1 MAGAGAG
8 ASSVVPKQHLVI
20 ECTRENE
27 ALTSALLSFL
37 EAFTAP
43 RHMAQHKQSGAW
55 YHGECRVIRHGEG
68 TAHHS
73 GAGAVVS
80 GLWEHNVYKGPKAKA
95 SSSLY
100 SSSSSSSTASS
111 SLFSSSSFHHLPL
124 SSADIRELPEDE
136 GIVSPPLSP
145 PRSGPS
151 STSHM
156 TSASTSFATF
166 ASSASPS
173 SSSSS
178 THHLAVATT
187 SEPRSASSSSAA
199 EGVARLSRLLP
210 LGSTIHEF
218 FFPDELLLYVFSFLD
233 IQSLCTCAQVSTDW
247 RRLTNDAVLWTDLH
261 IRMQWGL
268 PDEKEEGATRDWREI
283 VKGRYLLERNWLNG
297 HYHMSTLRGHTG
309 WVTCVDFYANK
320 LVSSSY
326 DGTVRIW
333 NTQTGNMLQTLKNE
347 SNGVLSPVW
356 CLQFDKNR
364 IMTGSS
370 DSKLR
375 EFDPNTGQC
384 TQVIGG
390 HDGGVK
396 CLQFTSEL
404 LVTGSDDKTIKIF
417 DVRTGK
423 YIKTIKVPCGGS
435 ISCLQFQ
442 DDVLCTASKREKAIY
457 TFDLRRSNHY
467 QRVLEAHS
475 KAVYCLQFDL
485 ATNRLV
491 SGARDR
497 QIFVWDFEK
506 GEVIKKL
513 SGHRYTVMNLR
524 FDNNKIVSG
533 AADDSLR
540 IWDMH
545 SGECI
550 QILQGHTEMVTSLK
564 FDASK
569 IVSGSADRTCI
580 VWDFL
585 RGRPEDRGF
594 SFFGY

>member
-1 MAGAGAG
+1 MA
-8 ASSVVPKQHLVI
+8 
-20 ECTRENE
+20 T
-27 ALTSALLSFL
+27 
-37 EAFTAP
+37 TAAPGEP
-43 RHMAQHKQSGAW
+43 RSG
-55 YHGECRVIRHGEG
+55 
-68 TAHHS
+68 
-73 GAGAVVS
+73 
-80 GLWEHNVYKGPKAKA
+80 
-95 SSSLY
+95 
-100 SSSSSSSTASS
+100 SSSSSSPTGAG
-111 SLFSSSSFHHLPL
+111 
-124 SSADIRELPEDE
+124 A
-136 GIVSPPLSP
+136 
-145 PRSGPS
+145 
-151 STSHM
+151 
-156 TSASTSFATF
+156 
-166 ASSASPS
+166 
-173 SSSSS
+173 
-178 THHLAVATT
+178 
-187 SEPRSASSSSAA
+187 
-199 EGVARLSRLLP
+199 VARLSRLLP